1 MVTLQ
6 TPSRYIIHRALNAY
20 YGTVLHLAALI
31 IVWICTIFLVVG
43 LQRKA
48 INKTE
53 NFQHSNVKQKK
64 PKERRVIKTVFLLA
78 VTYLACSTAI
88 AVTMLVPHFVPEFD
102 STRALARI
110 SRVCHMLS
118 GFMNQI
124 NSNANLFI
132 FIYMGSKFRETFLRL
147 FGKKSP

>member
-1 MVTLQ
+1 MVPLQ
-6 TPSRYIIHRALNAY
+6 TPLRYIIQRALLAY

-31 IVWICTIFLVVG
+31 IVWICTIFLAIG

-53 NFQHSNVKQKK
+53 NFQQANIKQKK
-64 PKERRVIKTVFLLA
+64 QKERRIIKTVFVLA
-78 VTYLACSTAI
+78 TTYLACSTPI
-88 AVTMLVPHFVPEFD
+88 AVTMLVTHFVPEFET
-102 STRALARI
+102 TRALARI
-110 SRVCHMLS
+110 SRVSQMLS
-118 GFMNQI
+118 GLMNQI

-147 FGKKSP
+147 FGNRSP